1 MDSVDQAL
9 TETAEATLRGT
20 PGVLEVGQLRLRWV
34 GRRLRAE
41 CAIGVDPRCS
51 VVRAHALAVGAEHAL
66 LHAIPRLAAVTVHA
80 DPMDGADH
88 HAPLADHVL
97 T

>member
-1 MDSVDQAL
+1 MDSVDPAL
-9 TETAEATLRGT
+9 TDAAEATLLGT
-20 PGVLEVGQLRLRWV
+20 PGVLGVGQLRLRWI
-34 GRRLRAE
+34 GHRLRAE
-41 CAIGVDPRCS
+41 CEIGVDPSSS
-51 VVRAHALAVGAEHAL
+51 VVQAHDVAVSAEHAL

-80 DPMDGADH
+80 DPVDSADH